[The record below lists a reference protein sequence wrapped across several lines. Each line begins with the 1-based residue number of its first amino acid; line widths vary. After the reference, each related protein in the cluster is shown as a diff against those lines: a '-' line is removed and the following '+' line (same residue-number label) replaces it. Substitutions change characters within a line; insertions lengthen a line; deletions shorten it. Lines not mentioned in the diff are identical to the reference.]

1 MKKLSLNT
9 ECKNPSNDP
18 IGQLF
23 AGMEKTMV
31 EIFYET
37 LQTSTYSQSMVMF
50 GLYINTEKKNAQVFR
65 ADVTLGQKTKVY
77 QGDSWLP
84 ISDAFNMLMCQF
96 CSV

>member
-37 LQTSTYSQSMVMF
+37 LKTSTYSQSMVMF
-50 GLYINTEKKNAQVFR
+50 GLYINTEEECSSIQGRRDFGTKN
-65 ADVTLGQKTKVY
+65 
-77 QGDSWLP
+77 
-84 ISDAFNMLMCQF
+84 
-96 CSV
+96 